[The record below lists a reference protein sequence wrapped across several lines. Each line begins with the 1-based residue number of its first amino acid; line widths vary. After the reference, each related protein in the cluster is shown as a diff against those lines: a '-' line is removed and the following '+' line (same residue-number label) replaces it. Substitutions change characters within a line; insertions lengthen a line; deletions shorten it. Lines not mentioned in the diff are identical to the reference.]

1 MRQSKPE
8 CPAQV
13 SDTCWYDGRYLRGK
27 THCGQ
32 SQYHRQQSG
41 AMPARLRQGCQM
53 GHGGEFDQL
62 SEWEFRFISMTSH
75 ESDGSLSISFLDR
88 LKYL

>member
-8 CPAQV
+8 CPTQV

-32 SQYHRQQSG
+32 SQHHRQQSG
-41 AMPARLRQGCQM
+41 AMPARLGQGGQM
-53 GHGGEFDQL
+53 GHGGELDQL
-62 SEWEFRFISMTSH
+62 SEWELIQVYIH
-75 ESDGSLSISFLDR
+75 DIL
-88 LKYL
+88 